1 MKPKTYRNP
10 KLLRLADGQSCVEC
24 GIRDGT
30 VVSAHSNNGK
40 GMGIKASD
48 ATLMF
53 LCYRCHTEYDQGR
66 TMDKAQKVDFAYRN
80 NSKTLRRLLEN
91 GQLGVLTRSLNDP
104 IV

>member
-10 KLLRLADGQSCVEC
+10 KLLRLAEGQSCVEC

-53 LCYRCHTEYDQGR
+53 LCYRCHTEYDQGK
-66 TMDKAQKVDFAYRN
+66 TMDKLQKIEFAYRN
-80 NSKTLRRLLEN
+80 NAKTLRRLLEE
-91 GQLGVLTRSLNDP
+91 GLLVVD
-104 IV
+104 

>member
-10 KLLRLADGQSCVEC
+10 KLLRLAEGQSCVEC

-53 LCYRCHTEYDQGR
+53 LCYRCHTEYDQGK
-66 TMDKAQKVDFAYRN
+66 TMDKLQKIEFAYRN
-80 NSKTLRRLLEN
+80 NAKTLRRLIEEELLVVN
-91 GQLGVLTRSLNDP
+91 K
-104 IV
+104 

>member
-10 KLLRLADGQSCVEC
+10 KLLRLAEGQSCVEC

-30 VVSAHSNNGK
+30 VVSAHSTNGK

-53 LCYRCHTEYDQGR
+53 LCYRCHTEYDQGK
-66 TMDKAQKVDFAYRN
+66 TMDKVQKIEFAYRN
-80 NSKTLRRLLEN
+80 NAKTLRRLLEE
-91 GQLGVLTRSLNDP
+91 GLLVVD
-104 IV
+104 

>member
-10 KLLRLADGQSCVEC
+10 KLLRLAEGQSCVEC

-40 GMGIKASD
+40 GLGIKASD

-53 LCYRCHTEYDQGR
+53 LCYRCHTEYDQGK
-66 TMDKAQKVDFAYRN
+66 TMDKVQKIEFAYRN
-80 NSKTLRRLLEN
+80 NAKTLRRLLEE
-91 GQLGVLTRSLNDP
+91 GLLVVD
-104 IV
+104 